1 MTHDSTTSNRRLIA
15 LLLDGEIPSGTDFD
29 VCREII
35 RREPDGSASFQALCM
50 LLEGALAD
58 ARLDIEDTQVV
69 VGLLKALA
77 RSEIRVE
84 ELVP

>member
-1 MTHDSTTSNRRLIA
+1 MTHEPTSTYRRLVA
-15 LLLDGEIPSGTDFD
+15 LLLDGGIPSGTDFD

-58 ARLDIEDTQVV
+58 ARLDIDDTQVV

-77 RSEIRVE
+77 RSEVGVQ

>member
-1 MTHDSTTSNRRLIA
+1 MTHDSTTTNRRLVA
-15 LLLDGEIPSGTDFD
+15 LLLDGETPSGTDFD

-58 ARLDIEDTQVV
+58 ARLDIDDTQVV
-69 VGLLKALA
+69 VRLLKALA